1 MTPWA
6 REETEFMLVT
16 FSGPGILSS
25 GSPQVLGH
33 DWVHYVL
40 SLGLVK
46 QEMLPALKAESS
58 LCKADRGA
66 HMVWRITSTF
76 QRET

>member
-1 MTPWA
+1 MTLWA
-6 REETEFMLVT
+6 KEETFMLVT
-16 FSGPGILSS
+16 FSGAGILSS

-46 QEMLPALKAESS
+46 HEMLPALKAESS

-66 HMVWRITSTF
+66 HTLWGITSTF
-76 QRET
+76 QR